1 MSRYHLVVVTAVA
14 LGGCSDDEEQIPPCD
29 FTEEVVSLDAEI
41 PTGFLDHPV
50 IPGQVIRAITRPMA
64 GELEWQA
71 ANSQEWV
78 SATPDRGTTEFTS
91 TLTVRDSVTWSRVP
105 GASGQHLLKC
115 LPTLQ
120 FDVSI
125 HFQTEDGVLDE
136 EWDGHAVSNVI
147 SYGITDVE
155 LDALSEGIPEKFEL
169 MRNPEVEPWDH
180 ETYYH
185 RFIYGTCE
193 QECGEAPAMTG
204 EILYRG
210 QFSPTQDGEIIDQSG
225 ITVTLASWTGFATQ

>member
-1 MSRYHLVVVTAVA
+1 MSPYRLAIVTAVV
-14 LGGCSDDEEQIPPCD
+14 LGGCSDDDEPIPPCD
-29 FTEEVVSLDAEI
+29 FTEEVVSPDVEI
-41 PTGFLDHPV
+41 PTGFPDQPV
-50 IPGQVIRAITRPMA
+50 VVGQVTRAITLPMA
-64 GELEWQA
+64 GQLEWRA
-71 ANSQEWV
+71 AHLRELV

-91 TLTVRDSVTWSRVP
+91 TLTVESSVVWSRVP

-136 EWDGHAVSNVI
+136 KWDGRAASNVLTH
-147 SYGITDVE
+147 GITDVE
-155 LDALSEGIPEKFEL
+155 IDAISEGIPQTFEL
-169 MRNPEVEPWDH
+169 MRNPEAEPWDD

-210 QFSPTQDGEIIDQSG
+210 QFAPTRDGEIIDQRG
-225 ITVTLASWTGFATQ
+225 FTVTLASWTGFASP